1 MVITCYKNIPKT
13 LTFFLF
19 IDVIVTRFTAVSG
32 KPCSGEVGVLLCS
45 RLARALSVFE
55 SEWVQFEEAYVQ
67 DLIRIETLARIPLE
81 RAVGSELRLVNLE
94 HAKFHS

>member
-1 MVITCYKNIPKT
+1 M
-13 LTFFLF
+13 
-19 IDVIVTRFTAVSG
+19 
-32 KPCSGEVGVLLCS
+32 GVLLCS